1 MLRNTLKTR
10 SPFLTL
16 LLTAAVITA
25 ATLAAIGYPAR
36 SDEPRAARQDRPV
49 GKVDAGPPKGGAHVV
64 ATEHVRKTDLRRTTT
79 QAATVH
85 AYESVDVYS
94 RVSGYLKSVKVD
106 IGDVVKR
113 GQLVA
118 EVFVPEL
125 GAELERDEAAL
136 AQARVSVKLTQARSQ
151 VATADLDAARAE
163 VEEAAAEVKRAE
175 SACNY
180 HQKKLERYRD
190 LVRRNAAG
198 QEVLDEAEEQ
208 YEGAVASALSAKAK
222 RSAAAA
228 HARKAEQLV
237 DESRA
242 AIAEAEARVR
252 VAEATLARTRVLL
265 DQAHI
270 VSPLDGTVTRRNVSE
285 GEFVRTGDATN
296 APPIATIVRADKVRV
311 VVQVPDGDVPLLKR
325 GQRAT
330 IRIDALG
337 SSPPLTGTVSRFA
350 EAESPSDRTMRT
362 EIDLDNPEG
371 HLRPGQYGAVT
382 IIFRERHGVLT
393 IPVPAIAGRGRNGH
407 ADCIRVE
414 GNHARLTKIQ
424 TGEED
429 GDRVEVISG
438 LKEGDVVVTQ
448 PVLGLRDGQV
458 IETEKRPEPGK
469 P

>member
-10 SPFLTL
+10 SPFLTFS
-16 LLTAAVITA
+16 LTAAVVTA
-25 ATLAAIGYPAR
+25 ATLAAIGHPAR
-36 SDEPRAARQDRPV
+36 SDEAPAARRDQPP
-49 GKVDAGPPKGGAHVV
+49 GKVDPAPPEGRARVV
-64 ATEHVRKTDLRRTTT
+64 ATEPARKTDLRRTTT

-118 EVFVPEL
+118 EVEVPEL
-125 GAELERDEAAL
+125 GAELARDEAIL
-136 AQARVSVKLTQARSQ
+136 AQARASVVQMQARLQ
-151 VATADLDAARAE
+151 VAGTDLMAARME
-163 VEEAAAEVKRAE
+163 VLQQAANVKKTE
-175 SACNY
+175 STQVY
-180 HQKKLERYRD
+180 RKLKLERYRG
-190 LVRRNAAG
+190 LRQRNAVS
-198 QEVLDEAEEQ
+198 QEIFDEVEEQ
-208 YEGAVASALSAKAK
+208 SEAAFAQEEAAKADLELGK
-222 RSAAAA
+222 T
-228 HARKAEQLV
+228 HVRKAEQEV
-237 DESRA
+237 DASKA
-242 AIAEAEARVR
+242 TVAEAEARVH
-252 VAEATLARTRVLL
+252 VAEATLARTKVLV
-265 DQAHI
+265 DQARI

-296 APPIATIVRADKVRV
+296 APPIATIVRTDKVRV

-330 IRIDALG
+330 IRIDALS

-362 EIDLDNPEG
+362 EIDLDNAEG
-371 HLRPGQYGAVT
+371 RLRPGQYGAVT
-382 IIFRERHGVLT
+382 IILRERHGVLT
-393 IPVPAIAGRGRNGH
+393 IPASAIAGRGRNGQ

-414 GNHARLTKIQ
+414 GNHARLTQIQ

-438 LKEGDVVVTQ
+438 LKEGEVVVTQ
-448 PVLGLRDGQV
+448 PVVGLRDGQV

>member
-10 SPFLTL
+10 SPCLTSS
-16 LLTAAVITA
+16 LTAAVVTA

-64 ATEHVRKTDLRRTTT
+64 ATEPVRKTDLRRTTT

-94 RVSGYLKSVKVD
+94 RVAGYLKSVKVD
-106 IGDVVKR
+106 IGEAVKR

-118 EVFVPEL
+118 EVEVPEL
-125 GAELERDEAAL
+125 VAELARDEAIL
-136 AQARVSVKLTQARSQ
+136 AQARASVKLRQARSQ

-180 HQKKLERYRD
+180 DQKKLERYRD

-198 QEVLDEAEEQ
+198 QEVLDEAEQQ
-208 YEGAVASALSAKAK
+208 YEAAVAGALSAKAK

-242 AIAEAEARVR
+242 AVAEAVAHVR
-252 VAEATLARTRVLL
+252 VAEATLARARVLM
-265 DQAHI
+265 DQVRI
-270 VSPLDGTVTRRNVSE
+270 VSPLDGTVTRRNVSA
-285 GEFVRTGDATN
+285 GEFVRSASAAGAS
-296 APPIATIVRADKVRV
+296 PIATIVRTDKVQV
-311 VVQVPDGDVPLLKR
+311 VVCVPDHDVPLLKR

-330 IRIDALG
+330 ICIEALG
-337 SSPPLTGTVSRFA
+337 ASPPLTGTVSRFA

-371 HLRPGQYGAVT
+371 RLRPGQYGAVT

-393 IPVPAIAGRGRNGH
+393 IPVSTIAGRGRNSH

-414 GNHARLTKIQ
+414 GHHARLTQIQ

-448 PVLGLRDGQV
+448 AVAGLRDGQV
-458 IETEKRPEPGK
+458 IETEKRPDPVK